1 MMTERVSAT
10 VLVVEDDPAI
20 REYIAFVLDDA
31 GYKQAWAA
39 NGQEALAYL
48 RSHAAPTLILLDL
61 MMPIMDGRAFR
72 AEQQRDPALAD
83 IPVVMLTA
91 STNGDTS
98 AHELGAAGYLPKP
111 MLPDE
116 IVATVARYQ
125 AN

>member
-1 MMTERVSAT
+1 
-10 VLVVEDDPAI
+10 
-20 REYIAFVLDDA
+20 
-31 GYKQAWAA
+31 
-39 NGQEALAYL
+39 
-48 RSHAAPTLILLDL
+48 

-72 AEQQRDPALAD
+72 VEQQRDPALAG

-91 STNGDTS
+91 STSGDTS

-116 IVATVARYQ
+116 IVNTVARNR